1 MICVLYTHA
10 RIVRMYVYVG
20 TLGGHFRIEEF
31 QLALYLPIQMH
42 VLRTLSVMFRSF
54 RLLG

>member
-31 QLALYLPIQMH
+31 QLAF
-42 VLRTLSVMFRSF
+42 VFTNSNARTPYSIRNV
-54 RLLG
+54 